1 MDVNFIADLAL
12 SAALAG
18 ENAKVDLPIDWPRPH
33 GFPFPAI
40 RPKVGDADALPTDL
54 LNKTAKF
61 DLNDPE
67 VDVVVRQNE
76 AGDRLEIE
84 ITGIPKEHAV
94 FSTLPAKKPI
104 LDALKAGRA
113 VPGAKLGFRLTVR

>member
-40 RPKVGDADALPTDL
+40 RPKVGDADGVGTWEWQPCSLILWVTTTRANERKLE
-54 LNKTAKF
+54 KT
-61 DLNDPE
+61 P
-67 VDVVVRQNE
+67 
-76 AGDRLEIE
+76 
-84 ITGIPKEHAV
+84 
-94 FSTLPAKKPI
+94 
-104 LDALKAGRA
+104 
-113 VPGAKLGFRLTVR
+113 